1 MRKNY
6 QVCKE
11 RASDDSSISYEKKNK
26 TEKEIKE
33 EQGAFEMS
41 VREGKEM
48 KGIQS
53 EEHQGQLGYERWVY
67 V

>member
-26 TEKEIKE
+26 TEKEIKGEQERRE
-33 EQGAFEMS
+33 E
-41 VREGKEM
+41 EGETETWGK
-48 KGIQS
+48 K
-53 EEHQGQLGYERWVY
+53 
-67 V
+67 